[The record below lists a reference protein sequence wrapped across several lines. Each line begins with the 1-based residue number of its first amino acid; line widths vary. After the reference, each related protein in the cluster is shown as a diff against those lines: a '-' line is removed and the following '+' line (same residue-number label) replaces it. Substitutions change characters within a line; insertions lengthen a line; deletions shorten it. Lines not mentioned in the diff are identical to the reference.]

1 MGVFVLEF
9 DYNLIESV
17 HCDRL
22 NMRYEKVGSDEFAE
36 ILTIVEKLACENK
49 IVNYR
54 YEEKTSSIEYRHNIY
69 IQTTLTSEGAIFIG
83 WQRNNERLRENCHYD
98 LKIELN
104 PSKMFEERIYEEGRL
119 VSSSQRYAD
128 LYVYKALGSV
138 LDMKINRVIEFDI
151 AIDLKVAINELISI
165 SRKGRFMDLY
175 KGTRYFGT
183 KHKDLYLKIYDKT
196 RERKEKAN
204 EVIDGN
210 LTRIEFTIKPNN
222 GGGILFHDLKNYMLD
237 VDKFYSFAL
246 YNDTALTDNMKS
258 NILCLLHGLRQFKD
272 FHKDNKKKILKEI
285 DEKLVTISINEITNS
300 YWKQIIEP
308 IREWSF
314 SNGEDKFG
322 GLDGFMEL
330 LKYNNNE
337 QYQYFITEHFKDKK

>member
-1 MGVFVLEF
+1 MMKF
-9 DYNLIESV
+9 DYSLIDSV

-22 NMRYEKVGSDEFAE
+22 NMRYEKVGADEFAE
-36 ILTIVEKLACENK
+36 ILTVIEKLACENK

-69 IQTTLTSEGAIFIG
+69 IQTTFTSEGAMFIG
-83 WQRNNERLRENCHYD
+83 WQRNNEKMKENCHYD
-98 LKIELN
+98 LKLEFN
-104 PSKMFEERIYEEGRL
+104 PSKTFEEKTYEDGKL
-119 VSSSQRYAD
+119 ISSDIRQAD
-128 LYVYKALGSV
+128 LYVYKALGRI
-138 LDMKINRVIEFDI
+138 LDMKINRVIEFDM

-222 GGGILFHDLKNYMLD
+222 GGGILFHDLRQYMLD
-237 VDKFYSFAL
+237 IDKYYSFAL
-246 YNDTALTDNMKS
+246 YNDKALTDNMKS

-285 DEKLVTISINEITNS
+285 DEKLVTISINEIANH
-300 YWKQIIEP
+300 YWNQLLEP
-308 IREWSF
+308 IREWSY
-314 SNGEDKFG
+314 SNSEEQFD
-322 GLDGFMEL
+322 GLDGFMKL
-330 LKYNNNE
+330 IKYNNNE
-337 QYQYFITEHFKDKK
+337 QHQHYINEHFKDKK